1 MKKEKKV
8 VYGIEITK
16 PWSMAM
22 YAHNDKVAEVVKAT
36 VHAMWIEAYE
46 ELEELANIVGAHD
59 DDCDEDEISFQD
71 IDWDFAT
78 EKMVAIQTAVTCYG
92 FGSGYTI
99 EEVIDKV
106 EEELE
111 MAPLYRLNEMAEE
124 LGLELEKEIIGFK

>member
-46 ELEELANIVGAHD
+46 ELEEFVGAYD
-59 DDCDEDEISFQD
+59 DDCDDDEILFQD
-71 IDWDFAT
+71 VDWDIAT
-78 EKMVAIQTAVTCYG
+78 EKMVEIQKAVTCCG
-92 FGSGYTI
+92 FGDGYTI
-99 EEVIDKV
+99 GEVADEV
-106 EEELE
+106 ARELE
-111 MAPLYRLNEMAEE
+111 DAPYYRLNEMAEE
-124 LGLELEKEIIGFK
+124 LGLELEKGFIGFN